1 MKRPPRKCWVSFC
14 RTCGTLVMAGRTRK
28 NAIGLGGCACNDT
41 INGEGDY
48 IAIRASLDVPKG
60 RA

>member
-1 MKRPPRKCWVSFC
+1 
-14 RTCGTLVMAGRTRK
+14 MADRTRK

-48 IAIRASLDVPKG
+48 IAIRASLEYDAKE
-60 RA
+60 RR